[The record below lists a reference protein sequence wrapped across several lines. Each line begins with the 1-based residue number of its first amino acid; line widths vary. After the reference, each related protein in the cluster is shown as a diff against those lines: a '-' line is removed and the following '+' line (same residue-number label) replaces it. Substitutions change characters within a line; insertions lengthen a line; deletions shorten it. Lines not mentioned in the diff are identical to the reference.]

1 MNRVDEKVA
10 VVTGGTQGLGKAIAL
25 NLAKM
30 GAKGVITL
38 GRNKQRGEEVVNSIN
53 LETGCETYFYQT

>member
-1 MNRVDEKVA
+1 MNRVDGKVA

-30 GAKGVITL
+30 GAKGIVITL
-38 GRNKQRGEEVVNSIN
+38 GRNQNREVKKSR
-53 LETGCETYFYQT
+53 